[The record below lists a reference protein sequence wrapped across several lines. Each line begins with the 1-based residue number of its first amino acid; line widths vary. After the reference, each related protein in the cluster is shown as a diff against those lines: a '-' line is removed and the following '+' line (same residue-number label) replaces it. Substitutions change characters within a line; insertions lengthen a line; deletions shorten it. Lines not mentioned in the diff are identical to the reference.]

1 MQDKSNALPVRD
13 DALDFA
19 LDGAVAPASRS
30 TIHTASSSPA
40 APGAPDAARPSR
52 AAWLAVLSVAVGSFA
67 LVTTEFLPVGL
78 LPAIAAELG
87 VTEGVAGM
95 MVTIPGLVAAF
106 AAILVT
112 VGVGKADRRH
122 VILGL
127 TALLAISNLIVA
139 LAHSL
144 PVLLAG
150 RALLGIG
157 VGGFW
162 AIGGALGGRL
172 VPEASATRA
181 TAIIFAGISLGTVAG
196 VPAGAVIGEAVGWR
210 MAFAAAGAVSV
221 LVFLAQLFLL
231 PKLPTDKATTFAH
244 LPALLRVKKGRLGML
259 ATLLVFIGQFA
270 AYTYVTPFLTQIG
283 GLSAKAT
290 SALLLIYGAA
300 GFVGNLIGGWAVA
313 RSVRNSLIATG
324 LVMGVSAALL
334 PLLGTSIWGATAL
347 IVTWGLAF
355 GMMPISVQTWMF
367 KAAPHAMES
376 GGAVFVATAQVSLA
390 SGALVGGVAVDH
402 LGVASAMF
410 VGGAFA
416 IAMAAAMAAWAGRDD
431 GPPVKLH
438 AVH

>member
-1 MQDKSNALPVRD
+1 MSNTSNAQPALD
-13 DALDFA
+13 DALDTA
-19 LDGAVAPASRS
+19 LRQAQPEQRPHPVPPPPPAPEGSPTRS
-30 TIHTASSSPA
+30 
-40 APGAPDAARPSR
+40 
-52 AAWLAVLSVAVGSFA
+52 AWLAVLSVAVGSFA

-87 VTEGVAGM
+87 ITEGIAGM
-95 MVTIPGLVAAF
+95 MVTIPGIVAAF
-106 AAILVT
+106 AAIFVT
-112 VGVGKADRRH
+112 VGVGKSDRRN

-127 TALLAISNLIVA
+127 TALLALSNLIVA
-139 LAHSL
+139 LSHSL
-144 PVLLAG
+144 PLILLG

-162 AIGGALGGRL
+162 AIGGALGNRL
-172 VPEASATRA
+172 VPPAHAARA

-196 VPAGAVIGEAVGWR
+196 VPAGALIGEALGWR
-210 MAFAAAGAVSV
+210 LAFATAGAVSV
-221 LVFLAQLFLL
+221 LVFLMQLFLM
-231 PKLPTDKATTFAH
+231 PRLPTSQATTFSQ

-270 AYTYVTPFLTQIG
+270 AYTYVTPFLSQIA
-283 GLSAKAT
+283 GLGAGT
-290 SALLLIYGAA
+290 ISALLLVYGAA
-300 GFVGNLIGGWAVA
+300 GFAGNLIGGWAVA

-324 LVMGVSAALL
+324 LVMGVSALLL
-334 PLLGTSIWGATAL
+334 PVLGTSLWGATVL

-390 SGALVGGVAVDH
+390 SGALVGGMAVDH
-402 LGVASAMF
+402 LGVSSAMV
-410 VGGAFA
+410 VGGLF
-416 IAMAAAMAAWAGRDD
+416 AMAMAGVIAAWAGKDD
-431 GPPVKLH
+431 GPAVKLH